1 MKMIQ
6 ILGAILLLGASAHGQ
21 TTLVDAG
28 RFIHLRTVDEGEQSD
43 TYLRAEAIDA
53 VAVFRSDR
61 EADKERPFKV
71 CITTRILSTSNNG
84 GEAWTTVNRSDDFY
98 CVSRDEADR
107 IATAIVK
114 ACSGDRTEKKAEQA
128 GTGQPAT
135 RPESKSEGGD
145 KPQPEAEGRSR

>member
-1 MKMIQ
+1 MKTIQ
-6 ILGAILLLGASAHGQ
+6 ILGAILLLVGSIHGQ

-43 TYLRAEAIDA
+43 TYLRAEAIDE
-53 VAVFRSDR
+53 VAVFRSDHQG
-61 EADKERPFKV
+61 DKERPFKV
-71 CITTRILSTSNNG
+71 RITTRMLESNRP
-84 GEAWTTVNRSDDFY
+84 EAGVTVSRSYSFY
-98 CVSRDEADR
+98 FVIRDEADR

-114 ACSGDRTEKKAEQA
+114 ACSGDRTEKEAEQA

-135 RPESKSEGGD
+135 RPELKSEGSD